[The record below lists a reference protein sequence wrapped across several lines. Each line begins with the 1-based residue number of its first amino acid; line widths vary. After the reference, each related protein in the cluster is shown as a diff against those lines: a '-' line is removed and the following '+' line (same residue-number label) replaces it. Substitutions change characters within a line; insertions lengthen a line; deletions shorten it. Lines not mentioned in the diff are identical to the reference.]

1 MQLHG
6 TARHCRLLC
15 QQSFRALKSC
25 ATLAPSPPHSRR
37 VMPGHAAYATGGL
50 RQYQTESRRVQLGC
64 SMSARGRDPGPILNA
79 RTEFGT
85 IVTAAFTLRPTLSAP
100 PFWRALLFSRAFR

>member
-1 MQLHG
+1 MYELVWGEPGKFVKKHVFG
-6 TARHCRLLC
+6 EN
-15 QQSFRALKSC
+15 
-25 ATLAPSPPHSRR
+25 APLR
-37 VMPGHAAYATGGL
+37 GYQAAYATRGL

-100 PFWRALLFSRAFR
+100 PFWRALLFLLAFFLLAG